1 MNNYRL
7 VRPLLMR
14 LDEEIGHKLALK
26 ALQAGSQL
34 STLQSLQKLSWRA
47 KVPDLPIELFGRTFR
62 NPVGLAAG
70 FDKDGIAIPAFESMG
85 FGFIEVGTVT
95 PKPQPGNSGKRI
107 FRIDKDEAIV
117 NRLGFN
123 SAGLWQFQKN
133 LHKAKP
139 KVKNMLLGVNVG
151 KNSATEPELTDDDY
165 VEGFRGVYPY
175 ADYVVLNLSS
185 PNTPG
190 LREMQGDANLS
201 RLLDKV
207 MQERVQLASE
217 FDNRVVPVA
226 VKISPDLSSEQI
238 HSISQTAMT
247 YKLDAIVAT
256 NTTVAR
262 PEGASHQYYHHAGGL
277 SGKPLKDK
285 ATHIIKTVSRATNG
299 SIPIIGVG
307 GISSAED
314 AWEKMLAGASVVQI
328 YSALVFQGPS
338 IVDEITRGLAK
349 IAEEHNASDFKA
361 AQESACKSTI

>member
-1 MNNYRL
+1 MNKYRL

-14 LDEEIGHKLALK
+14 LDEEIGHNLALRT
-26 ALQAGSQL
+26 LQAGSHL
-34 STLQSLQKLSWRA
+34 PVLQRSSWQA
-47 KVPDLPIELFGRTFR
+47 KVPNLPIELFGRTFR

-70 FDKDGIAIPAFESMG
+70 FDKDGIAVPAFESIG

-95 PKPQPGNSGKRI
+95 PKPQPGNPGKRI

-117 NRLGFN
+117 NRLSFN

-139 KVKNMLLGVNVG
+139 KVRNMLLGVNIG
-151 KNSATEPELTDDDY
+151 KNSATEPELTDNDY
-165 VEGFRGVYPY
+165 LEGFRGVYPY
-175 ADYVVLNLSS
+175 ADYIALNLSS

-207 MQERVQLASE
+207 MQERVKLASE
-217 FDNRVVPVA
+217 FDNRVVPIA

-238 HSISQTAMT
+238 HSISQTAMN

-256 NTTVAR
+256 NTTVTR
-262 PEGASHQYYHHAGGL
+262 PEGASHQYYQHAGGL
-277 SGKPLKDK
+277 SGKPLKDQ
-285 ATHIIKTVSRATNG
+285 ATRIIKTVSEATNG

-338 IVDEITRGLAK
+338 IVDEITRGLAE
-349 IAEEHNASDFKA
+349 IAKKYSTLDFKA
-361 AQESACKSTI
+361 AQESARKPIN